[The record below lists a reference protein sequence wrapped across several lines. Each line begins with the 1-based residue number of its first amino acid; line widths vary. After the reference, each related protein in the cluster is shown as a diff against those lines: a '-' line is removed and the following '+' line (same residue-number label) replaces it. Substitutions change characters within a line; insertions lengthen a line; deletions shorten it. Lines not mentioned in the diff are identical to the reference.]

1 MTETELQHFALSI
14 LKLAFAG
21 GVLGAICWSLV
32 MRIVADVADAIQDWE
47 DKRTRIGAARARA
60 RVRHINGAGLG

>member
-1 MTETELQHFALSI
+1 
-14 LKLAFAG
+14 
-21 GVLGAICWSLV
+21 

>member
-1 MTETELQHFALSI
+1 MTEIDVQHFAL

-32 MRIVADVADAIQDWE
+32 MRVVVDVADAIQAWE

-60 RVRHINGAGLG
+60 HVRHLNGGRIG